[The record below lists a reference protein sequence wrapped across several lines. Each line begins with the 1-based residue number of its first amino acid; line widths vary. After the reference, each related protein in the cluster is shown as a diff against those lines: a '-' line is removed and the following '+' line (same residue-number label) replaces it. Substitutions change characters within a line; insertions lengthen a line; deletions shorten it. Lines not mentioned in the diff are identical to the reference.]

1 MWNPF
6 TAYIENF
13 KKFCGCVIGVFMIYF
28 FEELCCRG
36 NPPQAENPASRIPIK
51 SPPGEAQFVERKN
64 GMLNFE
70 EELAKFKPSR
80 DIDQVEDTIVN
91 RDITD
96 VTDIMVQFLKEQL
109 EQDSRE

>member
-1 MWNPF
+1 MFN
-6 TAYIENF
+6 I
-13 KKFCGCVIGVFMIYF
+13 
-28 FEELCCRG
+28 
-36 NPPQAENPASRIPIK
+36 
-51 SPPGEAQFVERKN
+51 
-64 GMLNFE
+64 E

>member
-1 MWNPF
+1 
-6 TAYIENF
+6 
-13 KKFCGCVIGVFMIYF
+13 
-28 FEELCCRG
+28 
-36 NPPQAENPASRIPIK
+36 
-51 SPPGEAQFVERKN
+51 
-64 GMLNFE
+64 MLNFE

-109 EQDSRE
+109 EQDSREQGCVWNVYIAITRWEAEDTASSAAVM